1 MNETRFIKSAVFGGY
16 DKANTDEHIKAL
28 HARIAALETELKT
41 ALFSLEKFT
50 EDTPNNII
58 KDAVI
63 TEIREELSASDAE
76 NKNLSYKVQTLT
88 AENQELK
95 KQITDLKYSIAEL
108 EQNLSD
114 ADMKLL
120 SMSQKD
126 DTAVFGAVFASA
138 KKSANEII
146 ETAQKKAENLKADS
160 EKLAE
165 NIVAEANNQAA
176 DIVYEAEVYAAEMTA
191 EVSEEN
197 LEAIPENVKA
207 LTLSNVEALSDC
219 MNNFRKSFTE
229 LLSAGNKILEKSG
242 NILNETRNTI
252 IQGGVPVF
260 RNIEIDIDLP
270 EKPAY
275 EPTDYSYTATEKIP
289 ETVQEVQKT
298 EVPEKPAPKPDP
310 VAEYYNN
317 QDYTVQNSNNFDSY
331 DYDYDYDENSPDF
344 EDIDR
349 PDGTDDDD
357 LSGLVRNIPRGNG
370 GVNFRAL
377 DRQAEEFMGI
387 KKAENN
393 SPEKPEKSGGVNL
406 ADLAAQAQ
414 ALENNDTPPPP
425 KKKSSGGIDLAALA
439 AQAAALDD

>member
-16 DKANTDEHIKAL
+16 DKADTDEHIKAL

-50 EDTPNNII
+50 ADTPNDII
-58 KDAVI
+58 KNTVI
-63 TEIREELSASDAE
+63 NEIREELAASGAE
-76 NKNLSYKVQTLT
+76 NKNLARQVQCLS
-88 AENQELK
+88 AEKQELE
-95 KQITDLKYSIAEL
+95 KQIVDLKYSVAEL
-108 EQNLSD
+108 EHNLSE

-126 DTAVFGAVFASA
+126 DAAVFGAVFASA
-138 KKSANEII
+138 KKSASEII

-197 LEAIPENVKA
+197 LQAIPENVKA
-207 LTLSNVEALSDC
+207 LVLSNVEALSGC

-275 EPTDYSYTATEKIP
+275 EPTDYSYTATENIP
-289 ETVQEVQKT
+289 EKVQEIQKT
-298 EVPEKPAPKPDP
+298 EIPAKPDP

-349 PDGTDDDD
+349 PDVTDDDD
-357 LSGLVRNIPRGNG
+357 LSGLVRNIPRGSG

-393 SPEKPEKSGGVNL
+393 SSEKPEKSGGVNL
-406 ADLAAQAQ
+406 TDLAAQAQ
-414 ALENNDTPPPP
+414 ALENDDAPSPP
-425 KKKSSGGIDLAALA
+425 KKKSSGGIDLATLA